1 MRPLK
6 IHSAMCSHG
15 LFFVGLEKENN
26 QRIGEND
33 DDLLCLFEDLAGRNV
48 IPMIPTATTTI
59 FPSQPPSMREGICI
73 PHTLSG
79 TKNRN
84 KKIMRKLLKENKLNL
99 YTIVRY

>member
-1 MRPLK
+1 MPMRPLK

-48 IPMIPTATTTI
+48 MPMIPTATTTI

-79 TKNRN
+79 IKNRN
-84 KKIMRKLLKENKLNL
+84 KKKHEKASEGK
-99 YTIVRY
+99 